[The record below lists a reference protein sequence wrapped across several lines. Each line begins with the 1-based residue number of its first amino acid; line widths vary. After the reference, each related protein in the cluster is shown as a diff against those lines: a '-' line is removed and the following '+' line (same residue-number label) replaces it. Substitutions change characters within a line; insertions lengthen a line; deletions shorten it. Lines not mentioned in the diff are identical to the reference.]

1 MPLSRRLSTLSI
13 AILAGC
19 LCLAAPHHLLAAGG
33 RATRLQPIFNGKNLA
48 GWRESEPNPF
58 WHVHHGVLIGE
69 SDPAKRG
76 DVLYT
81 QKAYKNFVLDFQVR
95 WSGEIDS
102 GIMLRKPELQLQLGV
117 SRSLKRDMSCS
128 FYTGGKDIYPQAGRA
143 KDLEKHFKP
152 GHWNHIR
159 LKAEG
164 DTFTVWLNGKEVV
177 GHYTN
182 PKYSEPAP
190 IGLQIHPGLKMK
202 VEYRRIRLRE
212 LK

>member
-1 MPLSRRLSTLSI
+1 MAS
-13 AILAGC
+13 GEG
-19 LCLAAPHHLLAAGG
+19 AAGL
-33 RATRLQPIFNGKNLA
+33 RPIFNGKDLT

-58 WHVHHGVLIGE
+58 WHVRRGVLIGE
-69 SDPAKRG
+69 NDPAKRG

-81 QKAYKNFVLDFQVR
+81 RKVYEDFVLDFEVR

-128 FYTGGKDIYPQAGRA
+128 FYTGGKDIYPQTGRA
-143 KDLEKHFKP
+143 EDLEKYFKP
-152 GHWNHIR
+152 GHWNRIR
-159 LKAEG
+159 LRAEG

-177 GHYTN
+177 SHYTN
-182 PKYSEPAP
+182 PKYSMPAP
-190 IGLQIHPGLKMK
+190 IGLQIHPGLRMK
-202 VEYRRIRLRE
+202 VEYRRLRLKE